1 MCYNKYYEKR
11 NLYFSELKFIWGG
24 EEMRMGYD
32 LVIEQQQKLIMT
44 PELKLALK
52 ILQLPSVELEE
63 LIQHEL
69 EANPVLDL
77 VDDNRDEK
85 PEMQHKQ
92 DQKEKEKEKEK
103 EINWKEYLQFQGKS
117 YSMEGFESDETSEF
131 SYENFITYSYTLKDH
146 LISQLRVSPINEKL
160 RETGEYII
168 ECLDENGYLTITL
181 EDMSEI
187 LSVDLVTVREAL
199 DIIQTFEPFGV
210 GAIDLKECLLI
221 QLRNR
226 DILNGVIEAII
237 KNHLDDIA
245 CNRLN
250 NISKKL
256 SISIE
261 EAQNYSD
268 IIKNLEPKPGRA
280 FEGST
285 STKYVTPD
293 VYIEKIGNEY
303 VVIINDHYGSR
314 LMINQYYKSIL
325 SSEDK
330 SSQASTFINNKLSSA
345 MWLIR
350 SLEHR
355 KNTLYNVVKA
365 ILDYQMDFFEKGP
378 MYLRTMTLK
387 KIAEMVNVHES
398 TVSRAINGKYVQT
411 PRGIFEIKYFFKS
424 GVDNQDGEAISSESI
439 KKMIKSYV
447 SSEDTS
453 KPVSDQYIADCLV
466 KEGYMISRRTVAKY
480 RDELGIL
487 SSSKRKRY

>member
-1 MCYNKYYEKR
+1 
-11 NLYFSELKFIWGG
+11 
-24 EEMRMGYD
+24 MRMGYD
-32 LVIEQQQKLIMT
+32 LLIEQQQKLIMT

-52 ILQLPSVELEE
+52 ILQLPAVELEE
-63 LIQHEL
+63 LLQQEL
-69 EANPVLDL
+69 ENNPVLEL

-85 PEMQHKQ
+85 SEAQQKQ
-92 DQKEKEKEKEK
+92 DKKEKEKEK
-103 EINWKEYLQFQGKS
+103 EIDWKEYFQFQGKS
-117 YSMEGFESDETSEF
+117 YSEEFFDNDEAAEL

-146 LISQLRVSPINEKL
+146 LISQLRVSQINKKL
-160 RETGEYII
+160 RDIGEYII
-168 ECLDENGYLTITL
+168 ESLDENGYLTITM
-181 EDMSEI
+181 EDLAAILDVEPEAVEEA
-187 LSVDLVTVREAL
+187 LSV
-199 DIIQTFEPFGV
+199 IQTFEPFGV
-210 GAIDLKECLLI
+210 GASNLKECLLI
-221 QLRNR
+221 QLRNK
-226 DILNGVIEAII
+226 DIIDKKIEAII
-237 KNHLDDIA
+237 MNHLDDIA
-245 CNRLN
+245 SNRIN

-261 EAQNYSD
+261 EAQKYSD
-268 IIKNLEPKPGRA
+268 IIKSLEPKPGRA
-280 FEGST
+280 FEEGT

-293 VYIEKIGNEY
+293 VYIEKIGKEY
-303 VVIINDHYGSR
+303 VVTVNDYHGSK
-314 LMINQYYKSIL
+314 LMINQFYKKMLI
-325 SSEDK
+325 SEDK
-330 SSQASTFINNKLSSA
+330 SSQASAFISNKLSSA
-345 MWLIR
+345 MWLIK

-378 MYLRTMTLK
+378 MFLKTMTLK

-447 SSEDTS
+447 SGEDAS
-453 KPVSDQYIADCLV
+453 KPLSDQHIADLLV

>member
-1 MCYNKYYEKR
+1 
-11 NLYFSELKFIWGG
+11 
-24 EEMRMGYD
+24 MRMGYD
-32 LVIEQQQKLIMT
+32 LIIEQQQKLIMT

-52 ILQLPSVELEE
+52 ILQLPAVELEE

-85 PEMQHKQ
+85 PEVQQKQ
-92 DQKEKEKEKEK
+92 DKEEKEKEKEKEK
-103 EINWKEYLQFQGKS
+103 EIDWKEYLQFQGKS
-117 YSMEGFESDETSEF
+117 YSMEGFDSDENSEF

-160 RETGEYII
+160 RDIGEYII
-168 ECLDENGYLTITL
+168 ECLDENGYLTATQ

-187 LSVDLVTVREAL
+187 LSVDMDAVKEAL
-199 DIIQTFEPFGV
+199 GIIQTFEPFGV

-221 QLRNR
+221 QLKNK
-226 DILNGVIEAII
+226 DILDETIEVIV

-280 FEGST
+280 FEGSA

-314 LMINQYYKSIL
+314 LMINQYYKNIL
-325 SSEDK
+325 NSEDK
-330 SSQASTFINNKLSSA
+330 SSQASAYINNKLSSA

-365 ILDYQMDFFEKGP
+365 ILEYQMDFFEKGP

-398 TVSRAINGKYVQT
+398 TVSRSISGKYVQT
-411 PRGIFEIKYFFKS
+411 TRGIFEIKYFFKS
-424 GVDNQDGEAISSESI
+424 GVDNQDGDAISSESI
-439 KKMIKSYV
+439 KKMIKNYV
-447 SSEDTS
+447 SGEDAS
-453 KPVSDQYIADCLV
+453 KPVSDQHIADYLV

>member
-1 MCYNKYYEKR
+1 
-11 NLYFSELKFIWGG
+11 
-24 EEMRMGYD
+24 MRMGYD

-63 LIQHEL
+63 LIQYEL

-77 VDDNRDEK
+77 VDDSRDEK
-85 PEMQHKQ
+85 AESQ
-92 DQKEKEKEKEK
+92 QKLDKNAKEKEKEK
-103 EINWKEYLQFQGKS
+103 EIDWREYLQYQGKS
-117 YSMEGFESDETSEF
+117 YSLEGFDNDENSEF
-131 SYENFITYSYTLKDH
+131 SYENFVTYSYTLKDH

-160 RETGEYII
+160 RDIGEYII
-168 ECLDENGYLTITL
+168 ESLDENGYLTITH
-181 EDMSEI
+181 EDMTAI
-187 LSVDLVTVREAL
+187 LDTDLETVREAL
-199 DIIQTFEPFGV
+199 NVIQSFDPFGV

-221 QLRNR
+221 QLKNK
-226 DILNGVIEAII
+226 DILNEKIEDIVQ
-237 KNHLDDIA
+237 NHLDDIA

-261 EAQNYSD
+261 EVQKYSD

-280 FEGST
+280 FEGSNA
-285 STKYVTPD
+285 TKYVTPD
-293 VYIEKIGNEY
+293 VYIEKVGKEY
-303 VVIINDHYGSR
+303 VVMVNDHYGSK
-314 LMINQYYKSIL
+314 LIINQYYKSIL
-325 SSEDK
+325 RSEDK
-330 SSQASTFINNKLSSA
+330 SSQASAFINNKLSSA
-345 MWLIR
+345 MWLIK

-365 ILDYQMDFFEKGP
+365 ILEYQMDFFEKGP
-378 MYLRTMTLK
+378 MYLKTMTLK

-411 PRGIFEIKYFFKS
+411 PRGMLEIKYFFKS
-424 GVDNQDGEAISSESI
+424 GVDSQDGEAISSESI

-447 SSEDTS
+447 SSEDVS
-453 KPVSDQYIADCLV
+453 KPLSDQNIADLLV

>member
-1 MCYNKYYEKR
+1 
-11 NLYFSELKFIWGG
+11 
-24 EEMRMGYD
+24 MRMGYD
-32 LVIEQQQKLIMT
+32 LIIEQQQKLIMT

-52 ILQLPSVELEE
+52 ILQLPAVELEE

-85 PEMQHKQ
+85 PEVQQKQ
-92 DQKEKEKEKEK
+92 DKEEKEKEKEKEK
-103 EINWKEYLQFQGKS
+103 EIDWKEYLQFQGKS
-117 YSMEGFESDETSEF
+117 YSMEGFDSDENSEF

-160 RETGEYII
+160 RDIGEYII
-168 ECLDENGYLTITL
+168 ECLDENGYLTATQ

-187 LSVDLVTVREAL
+187 LSVDMDAVKEAL
-199 DIIQTFEPFGV
+199 GIIQTFEPFGV

-221 QLRNR
+221 QLKNK
-226 DILNGVIEAII
+226 DILDETIEVIV

-280 FEGST
+280 FEGSA

-314 LMINQYYKSIL
+314 LMINQYYKNIL
-325 SSEDK
+325 NSEDK
-330 SSQASTFINNKLSSA
+330 SSQASAYINNKLSSA

-365 ILDYQMDFFEKGP
+365 ILEYQMDFFEKGP

-398 TVSRAINGKYVQT
+398 TVSRAISGKYVQT
-411 PRGIFEIKYFFKS
+411 TRGIFEIKYFFKS
-424 GVDNQDGEAISSESI
+424 GVDNQDGDAISSESI
-439 KKMIKSYV
+439 KKMIKNYV
-447 SSEDTS
+447 SGEDAS
-453 KPVSDQYIADCLV
+453 KPVSDQHIADYLV